1 MASATSDNKA
11 NASMKQCYE
20 NYILVDVGA
29 NLTNK
34 KFGRDLES
42 VVKRAKDAGMFIFSF
57 NKLNFIKFKF
67 HKISVRV
74 NYKLLNLVK

>member
-11 NASMKQCYE
+11 NTSMKQCYE

-42 VVKRAKDAGMFIFSF
+42 VVKRAKDAGMVF
-57 NKLNFIKFKF
+57 
-67 HKISVRV
+67 
-74 NYKLLNLVK
+74 